1 VILVPNGFI
10 VDAMKE
16 RLRKVLHK
24 NKEVLIIDYSNCK
37 EAAMIELVT
46 LARELVRKENKKVLL
61 LSIFNDKTYVS
72 PRFIRHVEE
81 ELRSAEHLIIKN
93 AITGISPV
101 QRWIVKGINL
111 WYTNQIHPVDSVDK
125 ALDFLVS

>member
-1 VILVPNGFI
+1 
-10 VDAMKE
+10 MKE

-46 LARELVRKENKKVLL
+46 TASELVHKENKKVFL

-72 PRFIRHVEE
+72 PKFIRHVEK
-81 ELRSAEHLIIKN
+81 ELKAAEHLIVKN

-111 WYTNQIHPVDSVDK
+111 WYTNQIHPLDSVDK
-125 ALDFLVS
+125 ALDFLVA